1 MHIQSVQS
9 PSAYQD
15 NLQVVGNNRNSQEKT
30 SVAKEESK
38 HEEICVASTDRV
50 DGEIAMLKAKEAQLA
65 SKLGSMDKE
74 SAEYG
79 ALEQEL
85 SQVEN
90 ELSRKDNDTYRRQN
104 TDFSSGVDIDA

>member
-1 MHIQSVQS
+1 MNSIQGVQS
-9 PSAYQD
+9 TPVTKDYQQSKK
-15 NLQVVGNNRNSQEKT
+15 QVTPVEH
-30 SVAKEESK
+30 EDSK

-65 SKLGSMDKE
+65 SKLGTMDKE
-74 SAEYG
+74 SAQYG

-85 SQVEN
+85 SQVEK
-90 ELSRKDNDTYRRQN
+90 EISLKDNDTYRRKN